1 MNSPFS
7 LLLDLVP
14 LTASKGTEYLHVT
27 LSLSFDLSV
36 FGFGTYIIE
45 YFHAIFNVKFMLLRS
60 WYTGHTMPVSHYK
73 PLTESDVNKI
83 LGEPIDPAF
92 SFPSFPSI
100 STCFIASRKLPA
112 IVIRLTGLTFFPSF
126 TYQP

>member
-36 FGFGTYIIE
+36 FGFGTFIIKYSCIHFNH
-45 YFHAIFNVKFMLLRS
+45 YFKKYFYKTIAHAACFAYNI
-60 WYTGHTMPVSHYK
+60 
-73 PLTESDVNKI
+73 
-83 LGEPIDPAF
+83 GEGQARRAGAKKGKAF
-92 SFPSFPSI
+92 S
-100 STCFIASRKLPA
+100 
-112 IVIRLTGLTFFPSF
+112 
-126 TYQP
+126 